1 VPQHAVA
8 PASDRSAV
16 KKPIRTVDE
25 PSYSLTPAHVV
36 KGSWMKAAA
45 GIGVAGSAQLL
56 PGVLRTPPARS
67 NAGASGGTVPA
78 VPAERTSGGP
88 QMARQVTVAGLRQAG
103 LTAEQVQLLVL
114 ASGFDNG
121 DEWRLA
127 PFHLAR
133 ACGAVRATVLGVQQ
147 MSCGGAAG
155 IEHVVARMTADIT
168 LEHAVVVA
176 GDSFADLP
184 AEHWTS
190 ATGEGVALEDGAA
203 AVVLSRVVPGRFHIR
218 SVTSCGASVVSL
230 PPGLAAAG
238 AGNAGSAAGDTV
250 KQHLVHAWE
259 MRRLISTVIRQAL
272 EDIGTEADDPAIADV
287 RLPRL
292 GQPFLRAAVLP
303 ALPPPLRVKVS
314 TAGQDTGHLGS
325 GDLLADLTT
334 LHAEASAGLPAAP
347 VSLLLSL
354 GTGMTASCVVVHDT
368 GPLRPPPRS

>member
-1 VPQHAVA
+1 
-8 PASDRSAV
+8 
-16 KKPIRTVDE
+16 
-25 PSYSLTPAHVV
+25 
-36 KGSWMKAAA
+36 M
-45 GIGVAGSAQLL
+45 
-56 PGVLRTPPARS
+56 
-67 NAGASGGTVPA
+67 
-78 VPAERTSGGP
+78 
-88 QMARQVTVAGLRQAG
+88 TVAGLQQAG

-155 IEHVVARMTADIT
+155 IEHVVARMTADIA

-176 GDSFADLP
+176 GDSFAELP

-218 SVTSCGASVVSL
+218 SVTSCGAPVVPL
-230 PPGLAAAG
+230 PAGLVAAD
-238 AGNAGSAAGDTV
+238 AAPAVGDTV

-272 EDIGTEADDPAIADV
+272 EDIGAEPDDPSIADV

-303 ALPPPLRVKVS
+303 ALPPPLRAKVS

-325 GDLLADLTT
+325 GDLLADLAT
-334 LHAEASAGLPAAP
+334 LHTEASAGPPGAS

-354 GTGMTASCVVVHDT
+354 GTGMTASCVAVHDT
-368 GPLRPPPRS
+368 GPLRPSPHS